1 MKITFISDT
10 HSKHHQITKDLP
22 GGDLLIHAGDI
33 STMGYRNEIDNFCRW
48 FDSLDG

>member
-10 HSKHHQITKDLP
+10 HSKHHQITKDLD

-33 STMGYRNEIDNFCRW
+33 STMGYKHE
-48 FDSLDG
+48 